1 MPKTNFQT
9 FQGNDYPINFTF
21 KNSAGAVIVITG
33 YTVFFTIKRNKNDA
47 DADKILTK
55 TVTEHSDADGGVT
68 TITLED
74 TDTIN
79 LLGTYYY
86 DLKYKAL
93 DTTIH
98 RGIDGVITFEEQITI
113 RVV

>member
-9 FQGNDYPINFTF
+9 HQGNDYAINFTF
-21 KNSAGAVIVITG
+21 KNSAGVVVPITG
-33 YTVFFTIKRNKNDA
+33 YTVFFTIKKEKGDA
-47 DADKILTK
+47 DADKVLTK
-55 TVTEHSDADGGVT
+55 TITEHSDPTGGVT
-68 TITLED
+68 TVNLTASE
-74 TDTIN
+74 TAN

-86 DLKYKAL
+86 DLKYKAQ

-98 RGIDGVITFEEQITI
+98 NGLDGVITFEEQITV